1 MRREVIRNRKKIIS
15 DINVTPFVDVL
26 LVLLIIFMVAAPLMN
41 GNIKVDL
48 PKGSAKKPNSYQEN
62 KVIITVRSNGLIY
75 LEDEN
80 VKLKYLSKKLKKLTN
95 NDLTSKIFIKAD
107 KNLNYGTVMDIIKKI
122 NDTGFSS
129 ASLITE
135 IK

>member
-1 MRREVIRNRKKIIS
+1 MRRKHKRKIIS

-26 LVLLIIFMVAAPLMN
+26 LVLLIIFMVAAPLLN

-62 KVIITVRSNGLIY
+62 KVIITVKRNGVIY
-75 LEDEN
+75 IEDQKIELR
-80 VKLKYLSKKLKKLTN
+80 KLCKKLKKITN
-95 NDLTSKIFIKAD
+95 DDLNSKIFIKAD
-107 KNLNYGTVMDIIKKI
+107 KNLNYGTVIDIIKKI
-122 NDTGFSS
+122 NDAGFCS

>member
-1 MRREVIRNRKKIIS
+1 MRRKRHNKRKIMS
-15 DINVTPFVDVL
+15 DINITPFVDVL

-48 PKGSAKKPNSYQEN
+48 PKGSAKKVNSYQEN
-62 KVIITVRSNGLIY
+62 KIIITIKNNGLIY
-75 LEDEN
+75 LENEN
-80 VKLKYLSKKLKKLTN
+80 IESRHLAKKLIKLTN

-107 KNLNYGTVMDIIKKI
+107 KNLNYGIVMDIIKKI
-122 NDTGFSS
+122 NDAGFAS